1 MMTTLNEQMNGEHLL
16 ADAKKAF
23 RAGKLDDFEK
33 RFIVRIQKWNGHM
46 IQTQL
51 DFRQFSYLCDIAA
64 KGENL

>member
-1 MMTTLNEQMNGEHLL
+1 MTTLNEEMNSEKLL

-33 RFIVRIQKWNGHM
+33 RFIVRIQKWNGYM

-51 DFRQFSYLCDIAA
+51 DGRQFGYLCDIAA

>member
-1 MMTTLNEQMNGEHLL
+1 MTTLNEQMNGEHLL

-33 RFIVRIQKWNGHM
+33 NFIVRIQKWNGHM